1 MNVAPGAPSVPMRV
15 LHNEA
20 RDAML
25 IGYTDG
31 DPLREVA
38 RFEMDPRRDLEV
50 NLEEVF
56 AAFNEPGPRLVGLEV
71 VRRYRAERHRS
82 LSKGDVLFYGEVAYA
97 VAAAGFVRVYPTRES
112 ITFR

>member
-1 MNVAPGAPSVPMRV
+1 MNVTPGAPSVPMRV

-25 IGYTDG
+25 IGYTEG
-31 DPLREVA
+31 DPLREVS
-38 RFEMDPRRDLEV
+38 RFEMDPRRDLEA

-56 AAFNEPGPRLVGLEV
+56 EALNEPGPRLAQFDA

-82 LSKGDVLFYGEVAYA
+82 LSKGDVLFYGELAYA
-97 VAAAGFVRVYPTRES
+97 VAGAGFVRVYPTRES

>member
-1 MNVAPGAPSVPMRV
+1 MGAITGAPSVRVRV

-31 DPLREVA
+31 DPLREVI
-38 RFEMDPRRDLEV
+38 RFEMDPRRDVEV

-56 AAFNEPGPRLVGLEV
+56 EAFNEPGPRLVEFDV
-71 VRRYRAERHRS
+71 VRRYRAERNRS
-82 LSKGDVLFYGEVAYA
+82 LSKGDVVLYGEVAYA